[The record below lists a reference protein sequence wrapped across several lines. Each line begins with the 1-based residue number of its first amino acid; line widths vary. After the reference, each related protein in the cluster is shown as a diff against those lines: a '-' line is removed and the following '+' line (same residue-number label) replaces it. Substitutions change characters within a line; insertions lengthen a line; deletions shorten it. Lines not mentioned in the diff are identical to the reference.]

1 MSFPVIGVIAPA
13 IAISQLTEPADRLG
27 VEIKGS
33 SKSMNADEL
42 AEFAKDC
49 NLICIEPELIS
60 IGAIRVAEQSGVKI
74 YPSSK
79 LLTTISTIELHKPTS
94 EQLAITA
101 ARSAHAQSAIW
112 PIALVNNELVISPV
126 PGMSEEQA
134 ITIAVSALNL
144 LNELGV
150 TGGIELIVDA
160 ENYQKLIEINWL
172 QPISA
177 YVSEINS
184 TTNYFEQYLRAV
196 LDLPMGETNT
206 REKSA
211 VAGRLITDPQ
221 SDDYRPYLHLMARNP
236 RLKFDQR
243 MKIVGLAGESLEEL
257 LTEII
262 HAQQYYSGEI
272 DS

>member
-1 MSFPVIGVIAPA
+1 MGFPVIGVIAPEL
-13 IAISQLTEPADRLG
+13 AISQLTEPADRLG
-27 VEIKGS
+27 VQIKGS
-33 SKSMNADEL
+33 SNSLNSQEL
-42 AEFAKDC
+42 MEFAKDC
-49 NLICIEPELIS
+49 DLVCIEPELIS
-60 IGAIRVAEQSGVKI
+60 IGAVKVAEQSGVKI

-79 LLTTISTIELHKPTS
+79 LLNAISTIELHSPTS

-112 PIALVNNELVISPV
+112 PITLINKDLFISPA

-144 LNELGV
+144 LKELGV
-150 TGGIELIVDA
+150 NGGIELIVDA
-160 ENYQKLIEINWL
+160 DNFQNLININWL
-172 QPISA
+172 QPISTF
-177 YVSEINS
+177 VSEINS
-184 TTNYFEQYLRAV
+184 TTDYFEQYLRAV
-196 LDLPMGETNT
+196 LDLPLGEINT
-206 REKSA
+206 KKKFA
-211 VAGRLITDPQ
+211 VAGILITDPQ

-236 RLKFDQR
+236 KLKFDQR
-243 MKIVGLAGESLEEL
+243 MKLVGVAGDNLEEL

>member
-1 MSFPVIGVIAPA
+1 MGFPVIGVIAPKL
-13 IAISQLTEPADRLG
+13 AISQLIAPAARLG
-27 VEIKGS
+27 VEIKAS

-42 AEFAKDC
+42 KEFAKDC
-49 NLICIEPELIS
+49 NLICIEPDLIS
-60 IGAIRVAEQSGVKI
+60 IGAIKVAEQSGIQI

-79 LLTTISTIELHKPTS
+79 LLASISTIEIHKSTG

-112 PIALVNNELVISPV
+112 PIALVDKDLVISPA
-126 PGMSEEQA
+126 PGVGEEQA
-134 ITIAVSALNL
+134 ITIAVSSLNL
-144 LNELGV
+144 LNELGI

-160 ENYQKLIEINWL
+160 DNYQNLIGINWL
-172 QPISA
+172 QPISSFI
-177 YVSEINS
+177 SEINS
-184 TTNYFEQYLRAV
+184 TTNYYEQYLRAV

-206 REKSA
+206 YQESA
-211 VAGRLITDPQ
+211 VIGRLTTDPT

-243 MKIVGLAGESLEEL
+243 MKMVGVAGESLEEL

>member
-1 MSFPVIGVIAPA
+1 MSFPVVGVIAPKL
-13 IAISQLTEPADRLG
+13 AISQLIEPASRLG
-27 VEIKGS
+27 VQIKGS
-33 SKSMNADEL
+33 SKVMNADEL
-42 AEFAKDC
+42 TEFAKDC
-49 NLICIEPELIS
+49 NLVCIEPELIS
-60 IGAIRVAEQSGVKI
+60 IGAIKVAEQSSIQI

-79 LLTTISTIELHKPTS
+79 LLTSISTIKLHKLTS

-112 PIALVNNELVISPV
+112 PITLIDKELAISPA
-126 PGMSEEQA
+126 PGVGEEQS

-160 ENYQKLIEINWL
+160 ENYQNLIEINWL
-172 QPISA
+172 QPRTSFLT
-177 YVSEINS
+177 EINS

-196 LDLPMGETNT
+196 LDLPMGETQVNQ
-206 REKSA
+206 KSA
-211 VAGRLITDPQ
+211 VIGRLKTDPT
-221 SDDYRPYLHLMARNP
+221 SNDYRPYLHLMARNP
-236 RLKFDQR
+236 KLKFDQR
-243 MKIVGLAGESLEEL
+243 MKIVGVAGENLAEL
-257 LTEII
+257 LVEII